1 MSKQYDVIIVGGG
14 ISGAIAAISA
24 SRSGV
29 RTLLIE
35 QHGFLGGM
43 LTAAGVGPM
52 MTFHAGNKQIIQG
65 ITGELIDRMI
75 LKGKSIGHIPDNTD
89 YTYTIT
95 PFDAEG
101 MKHEL
106 EIMLLESGGELL
118 YHTML
123 ADVEVSEGEITCIKV
138 CNKAGIVNL
147 TATVYVDATGD
158 ADLSAWAGVDFQKG
172 RESDGACQ
180 PMTMNLKMRNVDI
193 AIVKKFI
200 NDNPNE
206 FPRLKMDPEVV
217 NKTTRLAIGGFNK
230 ILEKAEKSGEISFR
244 RGEVLFFETNY
255 PGEVIVNT
263 SRIIHHD
270 STDPWSL
277 TRAEI
282 EGKKQVRELENFLIK
297 RIPGFED
304 AILVGSGPS
313 IGVRSSRN
321 IRGMFV
327 LTPEDLITCRK
338 FEDTIAH
345 GAYPIDIHSP
355 DGAGPA
361 KKLLKKTRLDWGE
374 MYNIP
379 YRCLVNS
386 KVSNLI
392 TVGRCISTTFEAQ
405 GAIRVT
411 PIAGATGHAG
421 GAAAALA
428 VKNNVKV
435 CEVNISVLQETLRKQ
450 GAYLE
455 I

>member
-1 MSKQYDVIIVGGG
+1 MSVQYDVIIVGGG
-14 ISGAIAAISA
+14 ISGAMAAVSS
-24 SRSGV
+24 SRCGAK
-29 RTLLIE
+29 TLLIE
-35 QHGFLGGM
+35 QYGFLGGM

-52 MTFHAGNKQIIQG
+52 MTFHAGDKQIIQG
-65 ITGELIDRMI
+65 VTGELIDRMV
-75 LKGKSIGHIPDNTD
+75 LKGKSVGHIHDNTD

-101 MKHEL
+101 MKQEL

-123 ADVEVSEGEITCIKV
+123 AGVEVSEGVITSIKV
-138 CNKAGIVNL
+138 CNKAGISSL
-147 TATVYVDATGD
+147 SAKVYVDATGD
-158 ADLSAWAGVDFQKG
+158 ADLSAWAGVEFHKG
-172 RESDGACQ
+172 RETDGACQ
-180 PMTMNLKMRNVDI
+180 PMTMNLKMRNIDI
-193 AIVKKFI
+193 NKVKTFI
-200 NDNPNE
+200 NANPDE
-206 FPRLKMDPEVV
+206 FPRLKMEPEVV
-217 NKTTRLAIGGFNK
+217 INTTRLAIGGFNK
-230 ILEKAEKSGEISFR
+230 ILEKAEEKGKISFR

-263 SRIIHHD
+263 SRIIKHD

-282 EGKKQVRELENFLIK
+282 EGKKQVRELESFLTK
-297 RIPGFED
+297 EIPGFEN
-304 AILVGSGPS
+304 AILEGSGPS

-321 IRGMFV
+321 IKGLYV

-338 FEDTIAH
+338 FQDTIAH

-361 KKLLKKTRLDWGE
+361 KKSIKKTRLNWGE

-379 YRCLVNS
+379 YRSLVNE

-421 GAAAALA
+421 GAAAALCA
-428 VKNNVKV
+428 KHGGKACDVD
-435 CEVNISVLQETLRKQ
+435 IQELHSTLKGQR
-450 GAYLE
+450 AYLE
-455 I
+455 V